1 MMMGDDGSKDLSLLS
16 TSDDALALRRSGIE
30 VLLVDGSTPHTADA
44 VSDKQLQV
52 FHVTGVQRAGVH
64 SEEIK

>member
-30 VLLVDGSTPHTADA
+30 VLLVDGSTPHTLRLCRIN
-44 VSDKQLQV
+44 S
-52 FHVTGVQRAGVH
+52 FRCTTSPGVQAFN